1 LKLVLFTLFILS
13 SFVGVSQ
20 YYDTSAMRIID
31 QARSVYEGDMYLD
44 TVNNV
49 YRIGLTNEKLGCIT
63 KSNMIV
69 SMAIHNDGL
78 LILYYFDGN
87 KDTVNISHVLTNS
100 WKPLR
105 FREGLHF

>member
-1 LKLVLFTLFILS
+1 MKKVPITLYILS

-31 QARSVYEGDMYLD
+31 QATSACEGDMYLD

-49 YRIGLTNEKLGCIT
+49 YRIGLTNGKLGYIS
-63 KSNMIV
+63 KSNVIDSV
-69 SMAIHNDGL
+69 TIHNDSL
-78 LILYYFDGN
+78 LVLHYFDGN

-100 WKPLR
+100 
-105 FREGLHF
+105 